1 MKRSITMMAALTAA
15 LLMGLPAV
23 AGHDDNPS
31 PQVASYTYDIGE
43 LNASGAEG
51 TVRIKALPNG
61 KAQVKVSAT
70 GLAPNLP
77 HAQHLHGT
85 TDGTPT
91 QCPLPGADTDGN
103 GLITVAEG
111 GPFYGGILASLTT
124 TGDTSS
130 ASALAV
136 DRYPVTD
143 ADGNL
148 EYVRTFDVPVDVF
161 GSLGAVQYVVHGVD
175 LDGSGAYDGT
185 ARSSIAPTVPL
196 EVTIPAGCGGILN

>member
-1 MKRSITMMAALTAA
+1 MKRPFTMIAGLTAA
-15 LLMGLPAV
+15 LLMALPAL

-31 PQVASYTYDIGE
+31 PRVASYTYDIGE
-43 LNASGAEG
+43 LNVSGVEG

-61 KAQVKVSAT
+61 KAQIKVTAT

-91 QCPLPGADTDGN
+91 QCPLPSADVDGN

-124 TGDTSS
+124 TGDTGT

-143 ADGNL
+143 EAGNL
-148 EYVRTFDVPVDVF
+148 DYVRTFDVPAEVF
-161 GSLGAVQYVVHGVD
+161 ASLGNVQYVVHGID
-175 LDGSGAYDGT
+175 LDGSGSYDGP
-185 ARSSIAPTVPL
+185 ARSSIAPNVPL